1 MAFPLLS
8 VVLSPYGS
16 MITLSAAYRRNF
28 MQAAIHGHGVP
39 STALAAPRDDAARAR
54 IMTQPPVDRSSLP
67 PPRAA
72 RAA

>member
-1 MAFPLLS
+1 M
-8 VVLSPYGS
+8 YER
-16 MITLSAAYRRNF
+16 MYEEQDRDRRNF
-28 MQAAIHGHGVP
+28 MQARQSNGHGVP

-54 IMTQPPVDRSSLP
+54 IMTQPPADRSSLP